1 VSEAVLIFGMTLVT
15 FGVRYPPLALIGRMR
30 LPQPVFRALHYV
42 PVAVLTA
49 IVAPAVLL
57 PEGELL
63 LGPANPRLIGVLVAM
78 VVSWRTRNLLWT
90 IVSGMAVF
98 LLARALL

>member
-1 VSEAVLIFGMTLVT
+1 VSEAILIFGMTLVT
-15 FGVRYPPLALIGRMR
+15 FGVRYPTLALIGRMR
-30 LPQPVFRALHYV
+30 LPEPVFRALRYV

-49 IVAPAVLL
+49 IVAPAVLM

-63 LGPANPRLIGVLVAM
+63 LSPVNPRLIGALVAVLV
-78 VVSWRTRNLLWT
+78 SWYTRSLLWT